1 MTERLYPGWSLQPAV
16 VLAVSARSGNSTV
29 ALFLGWWTP
38 DPGGIEMDESHHTS
52 DTDRRQFLKLAA
64 ASLAALSLSSTL
76 LPGRGAAEAQEVD
89 PKDPMAA
96 SLGYQCE
103 GAKAPGHVEGQ
114 FCKGCQLYS
123 GAADAKSG
131 PCTLFQGKL
140 VCSEGWCKSWV
151 KRA

>member
-1 MTERLYPGWSLQPAV
+1 M
-16 VLAVSARSGNSTV
+16 
-29 ALFLGWWTP
+29 
-38 DPGGIEMDESHHTS
+38 GGLHHTF
-52 DTDRRQFLKLAA
+52 DTDRRQFLKLATA
-64 ASLAALSLSSTL
+64 GLAAMSFGSVL
-76 LPGRGAAEAQEVD
+76 LPPKRAAAQTQQVD
-89 PKDPMAA
+89 PKDPLAV
-96 SLGYQCE
+96 SLGYACD

-114 FCKGCQLYS
+114 LCKGCQLYS